1 MTQAQGQDPH
11 VLTKEAQG
19 KAQAYKHAQ
28 EKEHLLSLVLRLNDN
43 RSSVMA
49 GGPLLIPFM
58 AHYTV
63 K

>member
-11 VLTKEAQG
+11 VLTEEAQG

-28 EKEHLLSLVLRLNDN
+28 EKEHLSLVLRLNDN